1 MNVDVLLQQFPQFL
15 LVYVLLLVVIAI
27 AKLCGI
33 NQSKMVIVSSMKM
46 TVQLILAGFVL
57 TAIFDN
63 PHFVY
68 LLAYL
73 LVMVAFAVHRVISK
87 NPGLNRRFK
96 WVIALSMAFC
106 GGCVLVF
113 FVGCVVRKKLND
125 PQYMIPIFGMLMGN
139 AMTAVGLGVKTFRE
153 SLSGHRDQINALLCF
168 GASPRKILL
177 PFARQAMETA
187 MLPTLNSMAG
197 MGIVALPGMMTGQI
211 LSGTL
216 PFTAILY
223 QISIMVAIC
232 TTVTG
237 ASFGVLY
244 FGYHTLYDS
253 KTQIL

>member
-1 MNVDVLLQQFPQFL
+1 MNSIVSLSIPRFL
-15 LVYVLLLVVIAI
+15 LVYVLLLVVIGI
-27 AKLCGI
+27 ARICGI
-33 NQSKMVIVSSMKM
+33 NQSKTIVLSSMKM
-46 TVQLILAGFVL
+46 TVQLILAGFIL
-57 TAIFDN
+57 TAIFDTFH
-63 PHFVY
+63 PLFLLGY
-68 LLAYL
+68 LLA
-73 LVMVAFAVHRVISK
+73 MVAFAVHRVLSK
-87 NPGLNRRFK
+87 NPGLNRRFQ
-96 WVIALSMAFC
+96 WVVALSMASC
-106 GGCVLVF
+106 GAVVLVF
-113 FVGCVVRKKLND
+113 FVGCVVRERLLN

-139 AMTAVGLGVKTFRE
+139 TMTAVGLGVKTFRE
-153 SLSGHRDQINALLCF
+153 SLSARQDEVDALLCF

-211 LSGTL
+211 LSGTV
-216 PFTAILY
+216 PSTAILY
-223 QISIMVAIC
+223 QIAIMIAIC